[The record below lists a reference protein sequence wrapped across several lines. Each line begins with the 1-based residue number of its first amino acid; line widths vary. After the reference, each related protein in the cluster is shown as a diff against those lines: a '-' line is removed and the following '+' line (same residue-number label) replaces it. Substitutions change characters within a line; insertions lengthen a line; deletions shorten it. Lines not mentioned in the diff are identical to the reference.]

1 VNFINRH
8 YLAQRNSLI
17 AKKSSH
23 VNKLLLFILLFI
35 PALVNAQGKSAE
47 SEMQDLARSME
58 SENRSLKTAQGQ
70 GDKKGEAHALG
81 TLGAVYIGISKQDAD
96 VIKEFGLNTDKKA
109 NLDKAIEYLNKAVT
123 ISDEIGYK
131 EQLKTSYSDLY
142 TAQKAAGY
150 VKDAAA
156 TYTKILAL
164 KHAILNP
171 TLAKEMERKQLQY
184 EFSKREDSMRRQQQ
198 ITEARAKEQAQK
210 VNEQSQQL
218 TQQQQQLQASNQS
231 LTATQKEKEDARNAL
246 QKTQSDLTQEK
257 SNSEEK
263 TRELTQAEA
272 NAALQTANLQLQQSK
287 LLLAQ
292 DQLDMKDK
300 ALEER
305 RKERYLYIIGIL
317 ILLAFSVLIYR
328 SNKIQKKANIAVLN
342 EKKRSEELLL
352 NILPEEVAGELMRK
366 GFTDAKHFYDVTV
379 LFTDFVNFTTV
390 AETMTPEKLVGELH
404 VCFKAFDMI
413 LGKYHIEKIKT
424 VGDAYLAVSGLPV
437 SNPNHASDIASAA
450 IEIRDFMAK
459 RKIELGNGTFGVR
472 IGINSGNVV
481 AGIVGV
487 RKFSYDIWGD
497 TVNIAARMEQNSEE
511 GKINISDTTYQLVKD
526 KYACVYRGKIMAK
539 NKGDID
545 MYYLS

>member
-1 VNFINRH
+1 METET
-8 YLAQRNSLI
+8 
-17 AKKSSH
+17 K
-23 VNKLLLFILLFI
+23 
-35 PALVNAQGKSAE
+35 ALKAS
-47 SEMQDLARSME
+47 
-58 SENRSLKTAQGQ
+58 QGQ
-70 GDKKGEAHALG
+70 GDKKGEAHSLDDLG
-81 TLGAVYIGISKQDAD
+81 NVYVEISKQSPDI
-96 VIKEFGLNTDKKA
+96 IKEFGISSDKKV
-109 NLDKAIEYLNKAVT
+109 NLDKAIDYFNKSVA
-123 ISDEIGYK
+123 ISDDIGFT
-131 EQLKTSYSDLY
+131 EQLKTSYKDLY
-142 TAQKAAGY
+142 AAQKAAGY

-156 TYTKILAL
+156 TYTKIQTL

-184 EFSKREDSMRRQQQ
+184 EYSKREDSMRRQQQ
-198 ITEARAKEQAQK
+198 LTDQRAREQAQK
-210 VNEQSQQL
+210 VTEQSQQL
-218 TQQQQQLQASNQS
+218 SQQQQQLQASNQT
-231 LTATQKEKEDARNAL
+231 LTAAEKEKEAARTAL
-246 QKTQSDLTQEK
+246 QKTETDLSLEK

-272 NAALQTANLQLQQSK
+272 TAALQAANLQLQQSK
-287 LLLAQ
+287 SQLLQ
-292 DQLDMKDK
+292 DEILMKDK
-300 ALEER
+300 ALDER
-305 RKERYLYIIGIL
+305 RKEQYLYIVGIL
-317 ILLAFSVLIYR
+317 VLLAFSLLIYR
-328 SNKIQKKANIAVLN
+328 NSKLQKKSHLAMIN

-352 NILPEEVAGELMRK
+352 NILPAEVAGELMQK

-390 AETMTPEKLVGELH
+390 AASMTPEKLVGELH

-424 VGDAYLAVSGLPV
+424 VGDAYLAVSGLPI
-437 SNPNHASDIASAA
+437 SNPNHATDIVSAA

-459 RKIELGNGTFGVR
+459 RKIELGDGTFGVR

-526 KYACVYRGKIMAK
+526 KYACEYRGKIMAK